1 MSMFI
6 LYDELPAPVFIAK
19 QSWTGLIRIKHLSII
34 IIFNKIYKNNI
45 FIYYT
50 LWWFK
55 VYLNM
60 NICVLNYKNKVTL
73 YFKVSL
79 LHILRVRVRLKTYSY
94 RCAYNIMLLILW
106 LCFYIV

>member
-1 MSMFI
+1 
-6 LYDELPAPVFIAK
+6 
-19 QSWTGLIRIKHLSII
+19 
-34 IIFNKIYKNNI
+34 
-45 FIYYT
+45 
-50 LWWFK
+50 
-55 VYLNM
+55 M

-79 LHILRVRVRLKTYSY
+79 LHILRLRVQLKTYSY